1 MAESAVTFL
10 VEKLSSLLEKEANL
24 LGGVRNEV
32 VEVRDELERIK
43 AFLRTADASEDEDEE
58 IKVWVK
64 QVREVAYDAEDILD
78 EFLYRFGAHQRPGLY
93 GYLIKMARTIKTLK
107 ARRRIASQLA
117 SIKTRVT
124 TISDGHQ
131 RYGPISGSS
140 SSGSAGNYTLC
151 ELRSD
156 ARLLEEAQLVGIE
169 QPKQKLK
176 DYLFNE
182 ASSLGVVA
190 VVGMGG
196 LGKTTLANQ
205 VYKDSEVNKHFQHHV
220 WITVSQ
226 SFKLEELLKKIIQQ
240 LFDSIRQSQPQGTQS
255 NDSHE
260 LKQIIRDF
268 LRERRFLVVLDDV
281 WEVQSWHALKHAFPE
296 HNCNGSRLLLTT
308 RNTKVASTSTREFR
322 GDSYHLEP
330 LSEKESWSLFCKKLF
345 QGNPC
350 PSHLE
355 TISRD
360 VLKRCEGLPLG
371 IVAISGVLSSKDINK
386 IEEWNMVYSNL
397 GAELEGNVK
406 RILSL
411 SFNDLPYNLKSCFL
425 YLSLFPE
432 DFTFYFFDILRLWIA
447 EGFVQEM
454 KGRTLEEVGES
465 YFNELLN
472 RSLVQLAADAFVK
485 EWNRFKIHDL
495 VREIV
500 LAKAEDQNFAAIV
513 SAKNPRLPE
522 KVRRLSMCTP
532 LKNLRGDYNFS
543 RLRSLH
549 FFPLEDDSA
558 SSFSMSAFF
567 DGGLRLLKVL
577 NCQKFPNFERFPEG
591 ITKLYNLRF
600 LSLEGTEVTSV
611 PPSIGKLRNLETLDL
626 TETHVEEL
634 PAEILKLRRLRHIKV
649 FRSLFNDR
657 RFDQCDGFKAPLG
670 IETLTSLQTLVTINA
685 SPGGVDFIGS
695 LGMLKQL
702 RNLEIQELG
711 AEHGAAL
718 CSSIQK
724 LSFLR
729 RLSMETREE
738 DEVLDLHN
746 IASPALQCLQQL
758 YMHGCLK
765 VLPNWVSKLSSLVV
779 LQLRWSKLEVDPLES
794 LQALPNLAVLKFQKA
809 YGGDALCLKAGGFQ
823 MLKYL
828 EFCSLGKLRQVTIEK
843 GAVLRLE
850 ELVFEDCKLL
860 EQVPSGLEFLTNLK
874 KLWFVDVADE
884 LVIKN
889 RDDYDNVDLETYHK
903 IINCRNHPL
912 QFGAHRG
919 APVIHHL
926 N

>member
-1 MAESAVTFL
+1 MAESPVTFL
-10 VEKLSSLLEKEANL
+10 LKKLSSLLEKEANL

-32 VEVRDELERIK
+32 AAAKDELERIK
-43 AFLRTADASEDEDEE
+43 AFLRAADASEDEDEE

-78 EFLYRFGAHQRPGLY
+78 EFLYRFGAHQRPGFY
-93 GYLIKMARTIKTLK
+93 GYLIKMARKIKTLK

-124 TISDGHQ
+124 TISKGHK
-131 RYGPISGSS
+131 RYREMFSRLEQGSS
-140 SSGSAGNYTLC
+140 SSGSAGNNTLY

-156 ARLLEEAQLVGIE
+156 ARLLEEAQLVGME
-169 QPKQKLK
+169 QRKQKLK
-176 DYLFNE
+176 DYLFDE

-196 LGKTTLANQ
+196 LGKTTLVNQ
-205 VYKDSEVNKHFQHHV
+205 VYNDSEVKKHFQHHV

-226 SFKLEELLKKIIQQ
+226 SSKLEELLKKIIQQ
-240 LFDSIRQSQPQGTQS
+240 LFDSIRQSQPQGAQS

-260 LKQIIRDF
+260 LKKIVRDF

-281 WEVQSWHALKHAFPE
+281 WEVQSWDALKHAFPD
-296 HNCNGSRLLLTT
+296 HNRGSRLLLTT
-308 RNTKVASTSTREFR
+308 RSTDVASKSTSTREFR

-330 LSEKESWSLFCKKLF
+330 LSAEESWNLFCEKTF

-355 TISRD
+355 TISRNI
-360 VLKRCEGLPLG
+360 LKRCEGLPLG
-371 IVAISGVLSSKDINK
+371 IVAISGVLSSKEINK
-386 IEEWNMVYSNL
+386 IGEWDMVYRNL
-397 GAELEGNVK
+397 GTELEDNVK

-411 SFNDLPYNLKSCFL
+411 SFNELPYNLKSCFL

-432 DFTFYFFDILRLWIA
+432 DSTFYSFDIVRIWIA

-454 KGRTLEEVGES
+454 RGRTLEEVGDS

-472 RSLVQLAADAFVK
+472 RSLVQLAEEDFVK
-485 EWNRFKIHDL
+485 EWNTFKIHDL
-495 VREIV
+495 VREIILV
-500 LAKAEDQNFAAIV
+500 KAEDHNFAAIV

-522 KVRRLSMCTP
+522 KVRRLSTCTP
-532 LKNLRGDYNFS
+532 LENLQGDYNFS
-543 RLRSLH
+543 RLRSLL

-577 NCQKFPNFERFPEG
+577 NCQKFPNLERFPKG

-611 PPSIGKLRNLETLDL
+611 PPSVGKLRNLETLDL
-626 TETHVEEL
+626 SDTQVEEL
-634 PAEILKLRRLRHIKV
+634 PVEIIKLRRLRHIIV
-649 FRSLFNDR
+649 YRSFFNDS
-657 RFDQCDGFKAPLG
+657 RFDKYAGFKAPPR
-670 IETLTSLQTLVTINA
+670 IQTLTSLQTLSIIKA
-685 SPGGVDFIGS
+685 SSGGVDLIGS
-695 LGMLKQL
+695 LGMLTQL
-702 RNLEIQELG
+702 RMLGIQELG

-724 LSFLR
+724 LSCIRKLW
-729 RLSMETREE
+729 METREE
-738 DEVLDLHN
+738 DEVLNLRD
-746 IASPALQCLQQL
+746 ISSPALQYLQAL

-779 LQLRWSKLEVDPLES
+779 LELRWSKLEVDPLES
-794 LQALPNLAVLKFQKA
+794 LQALPNLAVLRFQKA
-809 YGGDALCLKAGGFQ
+809 YGGEALCFKAGGFQ
-823 MLKYL
+823 MLKKLAFY
-828 EFCSLGKLRQVTIEK
+828 SLGNLRQVTIGN
-843 GAVLRLE
+843 GALPRLE
-850 ELVFEDCKLL
+850 QLHFEDCKLL
-860 EQVPSGLEFLTNLK
+860 EQVPSGLESLTNLK
-874 KLWFVDVADE
+874 QLWLIDMDDKLVN
-884 LVIKN
+884 KN
-889 RDDYDNVDLETYHK
+889 RDDYVASIFIGNNNAYYQYNGEWL
-903 IINCRNHPL
+903 
-912 QFGAHRG
+912 
-919 APVIHHL
+919 
-926 N
+926 

>member
-32 VEVRDELERIK
+32 AAAKDELERIK
-43 AFLRTADASEDEDEE
+43 AFLRAADASEDEDEE

-78 EFLYRFGAHQRPGLY
+78 EFLYRFGAHQRPGFY

-107 ARRRIASQLA
+107 ARRRIASELA

-124 TISDGHQ
+124 SISDGHQ
-131 RYGPISGSS
+131 RYGQMLSRLEQGSS
-140 SSGSAGNYTLC
+140 SSGSAGNNTLY

-156 ARLLEEAQLVGIE
+156 ARLLEEAQLVGME
-169 QPKQKLK
+169 HPKQKLK
-176 DYLFNE
+176 DYLFDKS
-182 ASSLGVVA
+182 SSLGVVA

-196 LGKTTLANQ
+196 LGKTTLVNQ
-205 VYKDSEVNKHFQHHV
+205 VYKDSEVNKHFQHRV

-240 LFDSIRQSQPQGTQS
+240 LFESIRQSQPQGAQS

-260 LKQIIRDF
+260 LKEIIRDF

-281 WEVQSWHALKHAFPE
+281 WEVQSWEALKYAFPH
-296 HNCNGSRLLLTT
+296 HNCGSRLLLTT
-308 RNTKVASTSTREFR
+308 RKTDVASTSTREFR
-322 GDSYHLEP
+322 GDSYHLQP
-330 LSEKESWSLFCKKLF
+330 LSKEESWNLFCEKTF
-345 QGNPC
+345 QGPC

-355 TISRD
+355 TISRNI
-360 VLKRCEGLPLG
+360 LKRCEGLPLG

-386 IEEWNMVYSNL
+386 TEEWNVVYRSL
-397 GAELEGNVK
+397 GAELEGNVKLQSVK

-432 DFTFYFFDILRLWIA
+432 DSTFYSFDIVSLWIA

-454 KGRTLEEVGES
+454 KGRTLEEVGKS

-472 RSLVQLAADAFVK
+472 RSLVQLAEERVVK
-485 EWNRFKIHDL
+485 ELNVFKIHDL
-495 VREIV
+495 VRELV

-513 SAKNPRLPE
+513 SAKNPRVPE
-522 KVRRLSMCTP
+522 KIRRLSMCTP
-532 LKNLRGDYNFS
+532 LENLQGDYNFS
-543 RLRSLH
+543 RLRSLV

-567 DGGLRLLKVL
+567 NGGLRLLKVL
-577 NCQKFPNFERFPEG
+577 NCKNFPNLERFPKG

-611 PPSIGKLRNLETLDL
+611 PPSIGKLRNLVTLNLAD
-626 TETHVEEL
+626 THVEVL
-634 PAEILKLRRLRHIKV
+634 PVEILKLCRLRHVIV
-649 FRSLFNDR
+649 FRSLFNDS
-657 RFDQCDGFKAPLG
+657 RFDTYAGFKAPPG
-670 IETLTSLQTLVTINA
+670 IETLTSLQTLTIINA
-685 SPGGVDFIGS
+685 SPGGVDLIGS

-702 RNLEIQELG
+702 RKLWIHELG

-724 LSFLR
+724 LSCLHE
-729 RLSMETREE
+729 LSMETREE

-746 IASPALQCLQQL
+746 VSSPALQCLQRL
-758 YMHGCLK
+758 YMRGCLE
-765 VLPNWVSKLSSLVV
+765 VLPNWVSQLSSLVI
-779 LQLRWSKLEVDPLES
+779 LELRWSKLEVDPLES
-794 LQALPNLAVLKFQKA
+794 LQALPNLATLRFQKA
-809 YGGDALCLKAGGFQ
+809 YGGEALCFKAGSFQ
-823 MLKYL
+823 MLKQL
-828 EFCSLGKLRQVTIEK
+828 AFFSLGKLRQVTIEK
-843 GAVLRLE
+843 GALPRLE
-850 ELVFEDCKLL
+850 DLLFEDCKLL
-860 EQVPSGLEFLTNLK
+860 EQVPSGLELLTNLK
-874 KLWFVDVADE
+874 KLWFVDMADE

-889 RDDYDNVDLETYHK
+889 RDDYVASIFIGKNK
-903 IINCRNHPL
+903 NNA
-912 QFGAHRG
+912 FGQYNG
-919 APVIHHL
+919 EWI
-926 N
+926 

>member
-10 VEKLSSLLEKEANL
+10 VEKLSSLLEKEATL
-24 LGGVRNEV
+24 LEGVRNEV
-32 VEVRDELERIK
+32 AAARDELERIK
-43 AFLRTADASEDEDEE
+43 AFLRAADASEDEDEE

-78 EFLYRFGAHQRPGLY
+78 EFLYRFGAHQRPGFF

-107 ARRRIASQLA
+107 ARRRIASELA

-124 TISDGHQ
+124 SISDGHQ
-131 RYGPISGSS
+131 RYGQMLSRLEQGSS
-140 SSGSAGNYTLC
+140 SSGSAGNNTLY

-156 ARLLEEAQLVGIE
+156 ARLLEEAQLVGME
-169 QPKQKLK
+169 QRKQKLK
-176 DYLFNE
+176 DYLFDE
-182 ASSLGVVA
+182 VSSLGVVA

-205 VYKDSEVNKHFQHHV
+205 VYNDSEVNKHFQHHI

-240 LFDSIRQSQPQGTQS
+240 LFDSIKQSQPQGAQS

-260 LKQIIRDF
+260 LKKIIRGF
-268 LRERRFLVVLDDV
+268 LRDRSFLVVLDDV
-281 WEVQSWHALKHAFPE
+281 WELQSWDALKYAFPD
-296 HNCNGSRLLLTT
+296 HNCGSRLLLTT
-308 RNTKVASTSTREFR
+308 RSTDVASKSTREFR
-322 GDSYHLEP
+322 GDSYHLQL
-330 LSEKESWSLFCKKLF
+330 LSEDESWNLFCKKTF
-345 QGNPC
+345 QGNSC

-355 TISRD
+355 TISRNI
-360 VLKRCEGLPLG
+360 LKRCEGLPLG
-371 IVAISGVLSSKDINK
+371 IVAIGGVLSTKDINK
-386 IEEWNMVYSNL
+386 IAEWDVVYRSL

-432 DFTFYFFDILRLWIA
+432 DSTFFSHKIVRLWIA

-472 RSLVQLAADAFVK
+472 RSLVQLVQEAINED
-485 EWNRFKIHDL
+485 WNRFKIHDL
-495 VREIV
+495 VRELV

-513 SAKNPRLPE
+513 SAKNSRLPE
-522 KVRRLSMCTP
+522 KIRRLSMCTP
-532 LKNLRGDYNFS
+532 LENLREEYNFS
-543 RLRSLH
+543 RLRSLL

-567 DGGLRLLKVL
+567 NGGLRLLKVL
-577 NCQKFPNFERFPEG
+577 DCQNFPNLERFPEG

-611 PPSIGKLRNLETLDL
+611 PPSIGKLRNLETLNL
-626 TETHVEEL
+626 NETHVEEL
-634 PAEILKLRRLRHIKV
+634 PVEILKLRRLRHIRV
-649 FRSLFNDR
+649 FRSFLNDS
-657 RFDQCDGFKAPLG
+657 RFDKYGGFNAPPG
-670 IETLTSLQTLVTINA
+670 IETLTSLQTLTIINA
-685 SPGGVDFIGS
+685 SSGGVDLIGS

-702 RNLEIQELG
+702 RKLSIQELG

-724 LSFLR
+724 LSCLR
-729 RLSMETREE
+729 TLYMATREE

-746 IASPALQCLQQL
+746 ISSPALQCLQGL
-758 YMHGCLK
+758 DMYGCLK
-765 VLPNWVSKLSSLVV
+765 VLPNWVSQLSSLVR

-794 LQALPNLAVLKFQKA
+794 LQALPNLALLGFQKA
-809 YGGDALCLKAGGFQ
+809 YGGEALCFKAGGFQ
-823 MLKYL
+823 MLKKL
-828 EFCSLGKLRQVTIEK
+828 VFCSLGNLRQVTIEK
-843 GAVLRLE
+843 GALPRLE
-850 ELVFEDCKLL
+850 ELHFEDCKLL

-874 KLWFVDVADE
+874 KLWFVDMADE

-889 RDDYDNVDLETYHK
+889 RDDYVASIFIGKNKDNAYHQYYGK
-903 IINCRNHPL
+903 WI
-912 QFGAHRG
+912 
-919 APVIHHL
+919 
-926 N
+926 

>member
-10 VEKLSSLLEKEANL
+10 VENLSSLLEKEANL

-32 VEVRDELERIK
+32 VEVRDELDRIR
-43 AFLRTADASEDEDEE
+43 AFLRDADASEDENEE

-78 EFLYRFGAHQRPGLY
+78 EFLYRFGAHPRPGFY

-124 TISDGHQ
+124 TISGGHQ
-131 RYGPISGSS
+131 RYAQIPGSS
-140 SSGSAGNYTLC
+140 SSGSARNNTWY
-151 ELRSD
+151 ELRND
-156 ARLLEEAQLVGIE
+156 ARLLEEAQLVGME

-176 DYLFNE
+176 GFLFDE

-205 VYKDSEVNKHFQHHV
+205 VYNDSVVNKHFQHHV

-226 SFKLEELLKKIIQQ
+226 SFKPEELLKKIIYQ
-240 LFDSIRQSQPQGTQS
+240 LFDCIKQPLPQGAQS
-255 NDSHE
+255 NDSHD
-260 LKQIIRDF
+260 LKKIIRDF
-268 LRERRFLVVLDDV
+268 LRDRSFLVVLDDV
-281 WEVQSWHALKHAFPE
+281 WEVQSWDALKHAFPE
-296 HNCNGSRLLLTT
+296 HNCKGSRLLLTT
-308 RNTKVASTSTREFR
+308 RSTDVASTSTREFR
-322 GDSYHLEP
+322 GDSYHLQP
-330 LSEKESWSLFCKKLF
+330 LSEDESWNLFCKKTF

-355 TISRD
+355 TISRNI
-360 VLKRCEGLPLG
+360 LKRCEGLPLG
-371 IVAISGVLSSKDINK
+371 IVAISGVLSSKDKNK
-386 IEEWNMVYSNL
+386 TEEWNVVYRSL

-406 RILSL
+406 LQSVKRILSL
-411 SFNDLPYNLKSCFL
+411 GFNDLPYNLKSCFL

-432 DFTFYFFDILRLWIA
+432 DSTFYSFYMVRMWIA

-472 RSLVQLAADAFVK
+472 RSLVQLAEEHPDK
-485 EWNRFKIHDL
+485 DRSRFKIHDL

-500 LAKAEDQNFAAIV
+500 LAKAEDQNFSAIF

-532 LKNLRGDYNFS
+532 LENLQGDYDFS
-543 RLRSLH
+543 RLRSLL

-558 SSFSMSAFF
+558 SRFSMSAFF
-567 DGGLRLLKVL
+567 NGGLRLLKVL
-577 NCQKFPNFERFPEG
+577 YCKNFPNLERFPEG

-600 LSLEGTEVTSV
+600 LSLQGTQVTSV
-611 PPSIGKLRNLETLDL
+611 PPSIGKLRNLETLNL
-626 TETHVEEL
+626 AGTHVEEL
-634 PAEILKLRRLRHIKV
+634 PVEILKLRRLRHVIV
-649 FRSLFNDR
+649 SRSFLNDGR
-657 RFDQCDGFKAPLG
+657 LDKYAGFKAPLG
-670 IETLTSLQTLVTINA
+670 IEKLTSLQTLSLIKA
-685 SPGGVDFIGS
+685 SPGGVDLIGS

-702 RNLEIQELG
+702 RKLWIQELG

-724 LSFLR
+724 LSCLR
-729 RLSMETREE
+729 ELLMETREE

-746 IASPALQCLQQL
+746 VSSPALQCLQRL
-758 YMHGCLK
+758 YMQGCLK
-765 VLPNWVSKLSSLVV
+765 VLPNWVSELSSLVE
-779 LQLRWSKLEVDPLES
+779 LELRWSKLEVDPLES
-794 LQALPNLAVLKFQKA
+794 LQALPNLALLKFQKA
-809 YGGDALCLKAGGFQ
+809 YGGEALCFKAGGFQ
-823 MLKYL
+823 MLEYL

-843 GAVLRLE
+843 GALPRLE
-850 ELVFEDCKLL
+850 ELSFEDCKLL
-860 EQVPSGLEFLTNLK
+860 EQVPSGLELLTNLK
-874 KLWFVDVADE
+874 KLWFVDMADE

-889 RDDYDNVDLETYHK
+889 RDDYVASIFIGKNEDNAFDQYNGEW
-903 IINCRNHPL
+903 I
-912 QFGAHRG
+912 
-919 APVIHHL
+919 
-926 N
+926 

>member
-10 VEKLSSLLEKEANL
+10 VRKLSSLLEKEVNL

-32 VEVRDELERIK
+32 VDVRDELERIM
-43 AFLRTADASEDEDEE
+43 AFLRAADTWEDEDNE

-78 EFLYRFGAHQRPGLY
+78 EFLYRFGAHPRPGFC
-93 GYLIKMARTIKTLK
+93 GYLIKMVRTIKTLK

-117 SIKTRVT
+117 RIKARVT
-124 TISDGHQ
+124 SISDGHK
-131 RYGPISGSS
+131 RYGQILSRLEQGSS
-140 SSGSAGNYTLC
+140 SSGSAGNNTWY

-176 DYLFNE
+176 KYLFDE
-182 ASSLGVVA
+182 ASSIRVVA

-196 LGKTTLANQ
+196 LGKTTLVNQ
-205 VYKDSEVNKHFQHHV
+205 VYNDSEVNKQFQHHV

-240 LFDSIRQSQPQGTQS
+240 LFDSIRQSQPQGAQS
-255 NDSHE
+255 NNSHE
-260 LKQIIRDF
+260 LKKIILDF

-281 WEVQSWHALKHAFPE
+281 WELQSWDALKYAFPR
-296 HNCNGSRLLLTT
+296 HNWGSRLLLTT
-308 RNTKVASTSTREFR
+308 RNTDVASTSTREFR
-322 GDSYHLEP
+322 GDSYHLQP
-330 LSEKESWSLFCKKLF
+330 LSEEESWNLFCEKTF

-355 TISRD
+355 TISGNI
-360 VLKRCEGLPLG
+360 LKRCEGLPLG
-371 IVAISGVLSSKDINK
+371 IVAITGVLSSKDINK
-386 IEEWNMVYSNL
+386 IEEWDVVYRSL

-406 RILSL
+406 LQSVKRILSL
-411 SFNDLPYNLKSCFL
+411 SFIDLPYNLKSCFL

-432 DFTFYFFDILRLWIA
+432 DSTFYSFDIVRLWIA

-472 RSLVQLAADAFVK
+472 RSLVQLAREHPDK
-485 EWNRFKIHDL
+485 DWNRFKIHDL

-532 LKNLRGDYNFS
+532 LENLQGDYNFS
-543 RLRSLH
+543 RLRSLL

-558 SSFSMSAFF
+558 SRFSMSAFF
-567 DGGLRLLKVL
+567 NGGLRLLKVL
-577 NCQKFPNFERFPEG
+577 NCQNFPNLERFPEG

-600 LSLEGTEVTSV
+600 LSLEGKVTSV

-626 TETHVEEL
+626 SDTQVEEL
-634 PAEILKLRRLRHIKV
+634 PVEILKLGRLRHVIV
-649 FRSLFNDR
+649 YRSFFNDS
-657 RFDQCDGFKAPLG
+657 RFDKFAGFKAPPG
-670 IETLTSLQTLVTINA
+670 IETLTSLQTLTTIKA
-685 SPGGVDFIGS
+685 SPGGVDLIRS

-702 RNLEIQELG
+702 RILEIEELG

-718 CSSIQK
+718 CSSLQK
-724 LSFLR
+724 LSRLR
-729 RLSMETREE
+729 KLWMETREE

-746 IASPALQCLQQL
+746 ISSPALQCLQGL
-758 YMHGCLK
+758 YMHGCLE
-765 VLPNWVSKLSSLVV
+765 VLSNWVSKLSSLV
-779 LQLRWSKLEVDPLES
+779 
-794 LQALPNLAVLKFQKA
+794 
-809 YGGDALCLKAGGFQ
+809 
-823 MLKYL
+823 
-828 EFCSLGKLRQVTIEK
+828 I
-843 GAVLRLE
+843 
-850 ELVFEDCKLL
+850 
-860 EQVPSGLEFLTNLK
+860 
-874 KLWFVDVADE
+874 
-884 LVIKN
+884 
-889 RDDYDNVDLETYHK
+889 
-903 IINCRNHPL
+903 L
-912 QFGAHRG
+912 QFGHWY
-919 APVIHHL
+919 
-926 N
+926 

>member
-32 VEVRDELERIK
+32 AAARDELERIK

-78 EFLYRFGAHQRPGLY
+78 EFLYRFGAHQRPGFY

-107 ARRRIASQLA
+107 ARRRIASELA

-124 TISDGHQ
+124 SISDGHK
-131 RYGPISGSS
+131 RYGQILSRLEQGSS
-140 SSGSAGNYTLC
+140 SSGSAGNNTWY

-176 DYLFNE
+176 KCLFDE
-182 ASSLGVVA
+182 SSSLRVVA

-196 LGKTTLANQ
+196 LGKTTLVNQ
-205 VYKDSEVNKHFQHHV
+205 VYNDSEVNKHFQHHV

-226 SFKLEELLKKIIQQ
+226 SFKLEELLKKIIEQ
-240 LFDSIRQSQPQGTQS
+240 LFDSIRQSQPRGAQS
-255 NDSHE
+255 NNSHE
-260 LKQIIRDF
+260 LKKIILNF

-281 WEVQSWHALKHAFPE
+281 WELQSWDALKYAFPR
-296 HNCNGSRLLLTT
+296 HNWGSRLLLTT
-308 RNTKVASTSTREFR
+308 RNTDVASTSTSEFR
-322 GDSYHLEP
+322 GDSYHLQP
-330 LSEKESWSLFCKKLF
+330 LSEEESWNLFCEKTF

-355 TISRD
+355 TISGNI
-360 VLKRCEGLPLG
+360 LKRCEGLPLG
-371 IVAISGVLSSKDINK
+371 IVAIGGVLSSKDINK
-386 IEEWNMVYSNL
+386 IEEWDVVYRSL

-406 RILSL
+406 LQSVKRILSL
-411 SFNDLPYNLKSCFL
+411 SFIDLPYNLKSCFL

-432 DFTFYFFDILRLWIA
+432 DSTFYSFDIVRLWIA

-472 RSLVQLAADAFVK
+472 RSLVQLAREHPDK
-485 EWNRFKIHDL
+485 DWNRFKIHDL

-532 LKNLRGDYNFS
+532 LENLQGDYNFS
-543 RLRSLH
+543 RLRSLL

-558 SSFSMSAFF
+558 SRFSMSAFF
-567 DGGLRLLKVL
+567 NGGLRLLKVL
-577 NCQKFPNFERFPEG
+577 NCQNFPNLERFPEG

-600 LSLEGTEVTSV
+600 LSLEGKVTSV

-626 TETHVEEL
+626 SDTQVEEL
-634 PAEILKLRRLRHIKV
+634 PVEILKLGRLRHVIV
-649 FRSLFNDR
+649 YRSFFNDS
-657 RFDQCDGFKAPLG
+657 RFDKFAGFKAPPG
-670 IETLTSLQTLVTINA
+670 IETLTSLQTLTTIKA
-685 SPGGVDFIGS
+685 SPGGVDLIRS

-702 RNLEIQELG
+702 RILEIEELG

-718 CSSIQK
+718 CSSLQK
-724 LSFLR
+724 LSRLR
-729 RLSMETREE
+729 KLWMETREE

-746 IASPALQCLQQL
+746 ISSPALQCLQGL
-758 YMHGCLK
+758 YMHGCLE
-765 VLPNWVSKLSSLVV
+765 VLPNW
-779 LQLRWSKLEVDPLES
+779 LEVDPLES
-794 LQALPNLAVLKFQKA
+794 LQALPNLAVLRLQKA
-809 YGGDALCLKAGGFQ
+809 YGGEALCFKAGGFQ
-823 MLKYL
+823 MLKEL
-828 EFCSLGKLRQVTIEK
+828 AFFSLGKLRQVTIGK
-843 GAVLRLE
+843 GALPRLE
-850 ELVFEDCKLL
+850 ELHFEDCKLL

-874 KLWFVDVADE
+874 KIWFIEMNDE
-884 LVIKN
+884 LVNKN
-889 RDDYDNVDLETYHK
+889 RDDYVASIFIDGLRQLECDDF
-903 IINCRNHPL
+903 INKL
-912 QFGAHRG
+912 Q
-919 APVIHHL
+919 
-926 N
+926 

>member
-10 VEKLSSLLEKEANL
+10 VEKLSSLLEKEATL

-32 VEVRDELERIK
+32 AAARDELERIK
-43 AFLRTADASEDEDEE
+43 AFLRAADASEDEDEE
-58 IKVWVK
+58 IKVWVIK
-64 QVREVAYDAEDILD
+64 DILD
-78 EFLYRFGAHQRPGLY
+78 EFLYRFGAHQRPGFY

-107 ARRRIASQLA
+107 ARRRIASELA

-124 TISDGHQ
+124 SISDGHQ
-131 RYGPISGSS
+131 RYGKMLSRLEQGSS
-140 SSGSAGNYTLC
+140 SGGSAGNNTLY

-156 ARLLEEAQLVGIE
+156 ARLLEEAQLVGME
-169 QPKQKLK
+169 QRKQKIK
-176 DYLFNE
+176 DYLLNE

-196 LGKTTLANQ
+196 LGKTTLVNQ
-205 VYKDSEVNKHFQHHV
+205 VYNDSEVKKHFQHHV

-226 SFKLEELLKKIIQQ
+226 SFKLEELLMKIIQQ
-240 LFDSIRQSQPQGTQS
+240 LFDSIRQSQPQGAQS

-260 LKQIIRDF
+260 LKKIIRDF
-268 LRERRFLVVLDDV
+268 LRERRCLVVLDDV
-281 WEVQSWHALKHAFPE
+281 WEVQSWEALKYAFPD
-296 HNCNGSRLLLTT
+296 HNCGSRLLLTT
-308 RNTKVASTSTREFR
+308 RSTDVASTSSREFR

-330 LSEKESWSLFCKKLF
+330 LSAEESWNLFCKKTF

-355 TISRD
+355 TISRSI
-360 VLKRCEGLPLG
+360 LKRCEGLPLG

-386 IEEWNMVYSNL
+386 IVEWNVVYRSL

-406 RILSL
+406 LQSVKRILSL
-411 SFNDLPYNLKSCFL
+411 GFNDLPYNLKSCFL

-432 DFTFYFFDILRLWIA
+432 DSTFLSFKIVRLWIA

-472 RSLVQLAADAFVK
+472 RSLVQLAKENFDAD
-485 EWNRFKIHDL
+485 WNRFKIHDL

-500 LAKAEDQNFAAIV
+500 LVKAEDQNFAAIV
-513 SAKNPRLPE
+513 SAKNPRLPD

-532 LKNLRGDYNFS
+532 LENLQGDYNFS
-543 RLRSLH
+543 RLRSLLC
-549 FFPLEDDSA
+549 FPLEDDSA
-558 SSFSMSAFF
+558 SSFSMSEFF
-567 DGGLRLLKVL
+567 NGGLRLLKVL
-577 NCQKFPNFERFPEG
+577 DCQNFPNLERFPEG

-611 PPSIGKLRNLETLDL
+611 PPSIGKLQNLETLDL
-626 TETHVEEL
+626 SDTHVEEL
-634 PAEILKLRRLRHIKV
+634 PVEILKLGQLRHIRV
-649 FRSLFNDR
+649 YHSFFNDS
-657 RFDQCDGFKAPLG
+657 RFDKYGGFKAPPG
-670 IETLTSLQTLVTINA
+670 IESLTSLQTLALIKA
-685 SPGGVDFIGS
+685 SPGGVDLIGS

-702 RNLEIQELG
+702 RKLSIQELG

-718 CSSIQK
+718 CSSIHK
-724 LSFLR
+724 LSCLR
-729 RLSMETREE
+729 ELGMETREE

-746 IASPALQCLQQL
+746 ISSPLQCLQKL

-765 VLPNWVSKLSSLVV
+765 VLPNWVSELSSLVE
-779 LQLRWSKLEVDPLES
+779 LELRWSKLEVDPLES
-794 LQALPNLAVLKFQKA
+794 LQALPNLAVLTFQKA
-809 YGGDALCLKAGGFQ
+809 YGGETLCFKAGGFQ

-828 EFCSLGKLRQVTIEK
+828 EFCRLGKLRQVTIEK
-843 GAVLRLE
+843 GALPRLE
-850 ELVFEDCKLL
+850 QLVFEDCKLL

-874 KLWFVDVADE
+874 KLGLVDMANE

-889 RDDYDNVDLETYHK
+889 RDDYVASIFIGKNKNNAYK
-903 IINCRNHPL
+903 QYYGKWI
-912 QFGAHRG
+912 
-919 APVIHHL
+919 
-926 N
+926 